1 MNMYKKEY
9 YQAADADYNRTYIIN
24 EERAYNELMN
34 IFKTL
39 YRLGHINNQAYC
51 YLKPRLERIVSLL
64 EYSEGFERYRGWKHD
79 LTKELIK
86 WDYNDYIDY
95 QESLKE
101 GEQNV

>member
-1 MNMYKKEY
+1 MIKKEY
-9 YQAADADYNRTYIIN
+9 YSNWKATYNRTYIIN
-24 EERAYNELMN
+24 EEGAYNELMK

-39 YRLGHINNQAYC
+39 YRLGHINNQAYY

-64 EYSEGFERYRGWKHD
+64 EYNDGFERYRGWKHD

-101 GEQNV
+101 GE